1 MLAADDKQE
10 QDENDQQG
18 GQEAAADKMEV
29 DQEEMEEDED
39 DLEAMMRSYMEK
51 VNSQT
56 LWNSRNNIRHR
67 LYLENCRQFRLL
79 TWHLFIVV
87 QFVYPVV
94 GNGNG

>member
-18 GQEAAADKMEV
+18 DQEAAADKMEV

-56 LWNSRNNIRHR
+56 LWNSRNNGYR
-67 LYLENCRQFRLL
+67 LYLENCRQFRLQ
-79 TWHLFIVV
+79 TRHLFIVV

-94 GNGNG
+94 GNGMG